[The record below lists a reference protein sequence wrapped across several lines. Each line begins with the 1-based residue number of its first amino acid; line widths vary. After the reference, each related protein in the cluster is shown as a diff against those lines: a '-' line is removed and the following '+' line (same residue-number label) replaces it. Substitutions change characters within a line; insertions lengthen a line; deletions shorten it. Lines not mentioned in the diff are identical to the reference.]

1 MWHLEYVGESERN
14 KWSSQISFEVGC
26 VREKKNGCMV
36 SGGREREKERERYE
50 RISWMILRMRILR
63 GI

>member
-36 SGGREREKERERYE
+36 SEGRERERDE